1 MDQQNTSIEKDR
13 ILSKLNNETR
23 SHIEFVCDEYDD
35 INDVITNFC
44 DFLTHVLHDTD
55 GNLLA
60 TNIISK
66 AFKHAFPSNAI
77 PTLKEYANR
86 PNLFK
91 LSLFNELSIL
101 SRYNATGIDLLS
113 GEPITWNPRLVSFS
127 QWSSGRVKSE
137 TLKITI
143 TNPVDT
149 STDFRI
155 SVAIQIF
162 DCIQFIQ
169 EDIVN
174 A

>member
-1 MDQQNTSIEKDR
+1 MDQQNTLLEKDL
-13 ILSKLNNETR
+13 ILAKLNNETR
-23 SHIEFVCDEYDD
+23 SHVEFVCDEHEE
-35 INDVITNFC
+35 INDVIVNFSA
-44 DFLTHVLHDTD
+44 FLTHVLQDTD
-55 GNLLA
+55 GNPLA
-60 TNIISK
+60 TNIIAK

-101 SRYNATGIDLLS
+101 SRYNVTGRDIQTLEQTS
-113 GEPITWNPRLVSFS
+113 WNPRLVSFS
-127 QWSSGRVKSE
+127 HWSRLLIEDG
-137 TLKITI
+137 TLKISI
-143 TNPVDT
+143 TNLLDT